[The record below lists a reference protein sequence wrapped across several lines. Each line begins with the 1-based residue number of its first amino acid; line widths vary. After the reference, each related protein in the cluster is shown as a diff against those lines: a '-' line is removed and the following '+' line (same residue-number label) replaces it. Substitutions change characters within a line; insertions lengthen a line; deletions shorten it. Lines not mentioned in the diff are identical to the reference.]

1 MDGSR
6 TNENPELCRT
16 IGKWQV
22 LFYGLGSML
31 GAGVY
36 VLIGKAAGILG
47 NAVWLAFAAAMIAA
61 LTTGL
66 SYASVGSRYPK
77 AGGAA
82 YVTQRAYRL
91 GWLGYAVGI
100 SVMMSGL
107 TSMATGSLAI
117 AANLA
122 AYGGLAIP
130 EKIIAIVLVMMLG
143 SVIYRGIRESMWANM
158 FCTFVEVAGLLFI
171 IGVGIRFWGGVNL
184 LEVPD
189 SAVGTGL
196 AGISMV
202 VILQGAVLTFFSFIG
217 FEDILNVSEEVKDP
231 RKAIPFGLVGAM
243 IGATLIYMAVAITAV
258 SVLPWR
264 ELAASPAP
272 LMEVAKRAA
281 PWFSGIGPVYLFIT
295 LFSIGN
301 TALLN
306 YLMGSRLLY
315 GMSRQGLLPA
325 VLGKVHPVRR
335 TPHVAIAVLFVIV
348 VCLILVGGVK
358 QLAEATSLLLLSVF
372 VVVNVA
378 LVILKRRRGEASG
391 GFEIP
396 MAVPVIGASVCL
408 LLIVSRIHGAVTST
422 DKSLHTAPLVAG
434 AVIAASIVLFHVL
447 KPRRIGTATV
457 SDEV

>member
-6 TNENPELCRT
+6 INENPELCRT

-47 NAVWLAFAAAMIAA
+47 NAVWLAFAAAMVAA

-196 AGISMV
+196 ASTEFLV
-202 VILQGAVLTFFSFIG
+202 LDDPNRVSLASVWLAVTGASF
-217 FEDILNVSEEVKDP
+217 
-231 RKAIPFGLVGAM
+231 
-243 IGATLIYMAVAITAV
+243 TAEMQRRV
-258 SVLPWR
+258 TGT
-264 ELAASPAP
+264 
-272 LMEVAKRAA
+272 
-281 PWFSGIGPVYLFIT
+281 SGSHQRIGPADAMAIEVPDTRLADERT
-295 LFSIGN
+295 LSEADSLLRLTHQTRIESQTLAGLRD
-301 TALLN
+301 ALL
-306 YLMGSRLLY
+306 
-315 GMSRQGLLPA
+315 P
-325 VLGKVHPVRR
+325 
-335 TPHVAIAVLFVIV
+335 
-348 VCLILVGGVK
+348 
-358 QLAEATSLLLLSVF
+358 ELLSGRLRVPEAREQVE
-372 VVVNVA
+372 VVV
-378 LVILKRRRGEASG
+378 
-391 GFEIP
+391 
-396 MAVPVIGASVCL
+396 
-408 LLIVSRIHGAVTST
+408 
-422 DKSLHTAPLVAG
+422 
-434 AVIAASIVLFHVL
+434 
-447 KPRRIGTATV
+447 
-457 SDEV
+457 